1 MNFIKSANSIVHH
14 PFRLSLINSNLI
26 DEIFHL
32 KKPIDVQEEFLSY
45 YKTWIESSSLN
56 NFLGLDSFNRYVSL
70 GVTQGIDDFIS
81 YCYKSKKQLKIF
93 KGEYPYVRST
103 YGNNIKYIED
113 FLLEKNDA
121 VIISS
126 PFSATGDL
134 HPRWCETISTCNQ
147 LQIPVFVDCAFF
159 GTCSDISINFN
170 EPCIDT
176 VAFSLTKGLNCGN
189 FRSGIIFTKRTDSD
203 CVMNIQT
210 EWHHGVHLNTAI
222 GLHLMK
228 NFSPDTLPITYKQ
241 QQIDICREYKIIPTK
256 CVHLALG
263 DDRWSEF
270 SRDGVSNRLGLR
282 EFFTQ
287 IDIT

>member
-1 MNFIKSANSIVHH
+1 MNFIKSANSIVHN

-26 DEIFHL
+26 NEIFHL

-45 YKTWIESSSLN
+45 YKTWIESSKLN
-56 NFLGLDSFNRYVSL
+56 KFSGLDNFNQYVSL

-81 YCYKSKKQLKIF
+81 YCYKSNRQLKIF

-103 YGNNIKYIED
+103 YGANIKYIDESPLQD
-113 FLLEKNDA
+113 GDA
-121 VIISS
+121 VILST

-134 HPRWCETISTCNQ
+134 HSDWLKTINICNQ
-147 LQIPVFVDCAFF
+147 LSIPIFVDCAFF
-159 GTCSDISINFN
+159 GTCENINVTFD

-189 FRSGIIFTKRTDSD
+189 FRSGIVFTKRKNSDSTLD
-203 CVMNIQT
+203 IQT
-210 EWHHGVHLNTAI
+210 EWHHGIHLNTAI

-228 NFSPDTLPITYKQ
+228 NFSPDTLSIAYKQ
-241 QQIDICREYKIIPTK
+241 QQLEICRKYNLIPSK

-263 DDRWSEF
+263 DDNWKDF
-270 SRDGVSNRLGLR
+270 TRDGVSNRVGLR

-287 IDIT
+287 VDVA